1 MNPNIEYDWAAHD
14 AYIRMHYDHAREKH
28 PYFCDKV
35 NTGFSDE
42 AVTLEEQLDSRRRI
56 LENAVKYHTLRW
68 PHLLSYKM
76 TAASLGIANGDTAA
90 AVEEL
95 YECVAVCL
103 RAIDVLEGRQKL
115 GKLETKGDAV

>member
-1 MNPNIEYDWAAHD
+1 MTPDLECDWAAHD
-14 AYIRMHYDHAREKH
+14 ARIREHYDHAREKH

-42 AVTLEEQLDSRRRI
+42 AITLEEQLDSRRHI
-56 LENAVKYHTLRW
+56 LENAIEYHTLRW

-76 TAASLGIANGDTAA
+76 TAASLGIANGDTAR

-95 YECVAVCL
+95 YDAVAVLL

-115 GKLETKGDAV
+115 GKPEKEGVGK